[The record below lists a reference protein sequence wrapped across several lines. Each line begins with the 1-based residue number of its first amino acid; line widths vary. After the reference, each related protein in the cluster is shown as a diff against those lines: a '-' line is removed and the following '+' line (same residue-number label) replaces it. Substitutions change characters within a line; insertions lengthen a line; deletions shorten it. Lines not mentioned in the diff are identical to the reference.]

1 MATAFT
7 VRIENRCLPPTDGHI
22 HEARVRY
29 RDIGADNLLVNPTV
43 GEVFVID
50 FDLAEI
56 AGWGNFVPLYPNYDI
71 EVQCLRNTFNK
82 KYEPDER
89 CFGLVQQLYFIQKA
103 VDSRIIYCN

>member
-7 VRIENRCLPPTDGHI
+7 VRIENRCLPADGWSHP
-22 HEARVRY
+22 RSSCSVQ
-29 RDIGADNLLVNPTV
+29 DIGADNLLVNPTV